1 VNRPFASLLHIRVL
15 PWLGLLLL
23 GLAGSPAMAE
33 DGATLRLGVLEFR
46 GEADAWSRWSA
57 TARYLD
63 EALPDHR
70 VELQPLDFN
79 RLEQVV
85 ARGDVDLVLANPGF
99 YALLETAHGA
109 RPLASLDTGLRSGQ
123 GCCRFGAV
131 VFTRADRDDLRHL
144 QDLQRQRIAAVH
156 EHSFGGYQML
166 LRELHDLGISQHRT
180 LARMDFLG
188 DHDAVVQA
196 VLSGRYDAGVVRTG
210 ILEAMAEERRVR
222 LDAFRVVGAR
232 GAAEGLSQRLST
244 RLYPEWPLA
253 ALPHVSVSLA
263 NQVAVA
269 LLPMPAEHPAARAAG
284 IQGWTAPLNYQSVH
298 ELLYALR
305 LPPYDAPRQF
315 SLSELWVQYQWQI
328 SAGFLLLF
336 GLALALFRG
345 QRLNRRLAEAGRLLQ
360 SRVEMRTEHLNVANR
375 SLQREVEQRRQAEAE
390 VLAQSRRQ
398 AQVLEA
404 VDEAI
409 FGLDADCRVEF
420 ANPAAEALA
429 GCSIGQMRGQRL
441 SGVLQIRDDQGRSAW
456 EPDGDCLAEDPMPVS
471 IRRAFDQTLYHRDGR
486 VLVVDY
492 AFRPIL
498 EGGQVR
504 GGVFS
509 CRDITGRKRIEES
522 LRLHAQVFDT
532 ATEGVMIA
540 DARGRILSVNRAF
553 EQVTGYSAEEVVGRN
568 PSILSS
574 GRQDKAFYRRM
585 WDTIKGEGIWSGE
598 IWNRRKDGEI
608 YPEWLTI
615 SSIAGPNGEASH
627 FVAVFSDIT
636 AQKRSEQEIDFLA
649 NHDPLTGLANR
660 NLFEDRLAHAISMAG
675 RNGQHVGLLLVDLDR
690 FRLINDG
697 MGHGPGDA
705 LLRETGRR
713 LGHCVRDSD
722 TVARLGGDEF
732 GIILEGLA
740 DAADAGMQ
748 AERILE
754 AMRAP
759 LRLGGQELFCTVSIG
774 IAVFPADGT
783 DAATLLR
790 HADTAM
796 ALAKR
801 EGRNNFQFY
810 THALT
815 EAVFSRLNIETGLR
829 HALERD
835 ELRLH
840 YQPILDAA
848 SGRIAAM
855 ESLMRWQHPER
866 GLVSP
871 GVFIPVAEQSDLILA
886 LGRWALVSAC
896 AQVRA
901 WSDAGLE
908 PVPVSVNIPACHF
921 RQPGF
926 VEEVLGVVR
935 ETGVQ
940 PQSLIIELTES
951 ALMEPVSLAEE
962 RIRRLRDTGVVVAID
977 DFGTGYSS
985 LGYLQRFHVNY
996 LKVDRS
1002 FVSGLPGDENARAIT
1017 EAVIGVSHSLGLQV
1031 VAEGVE
1037 TQAQLDHLRATGCDK
1052 VQGYLTGRPVTAE
1065 VAATLLPGAGEKV
1078 ISLPG

>member
-1 VNRPFASLLHIRVL
+1 MDQPFAALPNIRVL
-15 PWLGLLLL
+15 PWLGLLLA
-23 GLAGSPAMAE
+23 LAGVPAMAE
-33 DGATLRLGVLEFR
+33 DSASLRLGVLEFR
-46 GEADAWSRWSA
+46 GAADAWSRWSA

-70 VELQPLDFN
+70 VELRPLDFDQ
-79 RLEQVV
+79 LGQVV
-85 ARGDVDLVLANPGF
+85 ARGDVDLVLTNPGF
-99 YALLETAHGA
+99 YALLEHAHGA
-109 RPLASLDTGLRSGQ
+109 RPLASLDTGLLSGQ

-131 VFTRADRDDLRHL
+131 VFTRADRTDLRSL
-144 QDLQRQRIAAVH
+144 RDLQGQRIAAVH
-156 EHSFGGYQML
+156 AHSFGGYQML
-166 LRELHDLGISQHRT
+166 LRELHDLGVSPHRA
-180 LARMDFLG
+180 LARLDFLG
-188 DHDAVVQA
+188 DHDAVVEA

-210 ILEAMAEERRVR
+210 ILEAMAEAQQVR
-222 LDAFRVVGAR
+222 LDGIRVVGAR
-232 GAAEGLSQRLST
+232 GAAEGVFLRLST

-253 ALPHVSVSLA
+253 ALPHVPVSVA
-263 NQVAVA
+263 NQVTVA
-269 LLPMPAEHPAARAAG
+269 LLSMPADHPAARAAG
-284 IQGWTAPLNYQSVH
+284 IQGWTAPLNYQPVH

-315 SLSELWVQYQWQI
+315 SLSELWAQYAWQL
-328 SAGFLLLF
+328 SAGLLLMV
-336 GLALALFRG
+336 GLALALFRV

-375 SLQREVEQRRQAEAE
+375 SLQREVEQRRRAEAE
-390 VLAQSRRQ
+390 LLAQSRRQ
-398 AQVLEA
+398 AQVLET

-409 FGLDADCRVEF
+409 FGLDAQGRVAF

-429 GCSIGQMRGQRL
+429 GCSIALMRGQLL
-441 SGVLQIRDDQGRSAW
+441 SGLLQIRDANGHSVWEIGGGWLSGDQVPEG
-456 EPDGDCLAEDPMPVS
+456 
-471 IRRAFDQTLYHRDGR
+471 IRRAFDQTLYHGDGR

-492 AFRPIL
+492 AFRPII
-498 EGGQVR
+498 ENGQVI

-532 ATEGVMIA
+532 ATEGVVIC

-553 EQVTGYSAEEVVGRN
+553 EQVTGYTAEEVVGRN

-574 GRQDKAFYRRM
+574 GRQGKAFYRRM
-585 WDTIKGEGIWSGE
+585 WDTIKGEGLWSGE

-615 SSIAGPNGEASH
+615 SSITGPDGEVSH

-660 NLFEDRLAHAISMAG
+660 NLFEDRLGHAISMAG
-675 RNGQHVGLLLVDLDR
+675 RNGQPVGLLLVDLDR

-713 LGHCVRDSD
+713 LGRCVRDSD
-722 TVARLGGDEF
+722 TVARLSGDEF
-732 GIILEGLA
+732 AIILEGLS

-759 LRLGGQELFCTVSIG
+759 LRLDGQELFCTASIG

-790 HADTAM
+790 HADTVM

-815 EAVFSRLNIETGLR
+815 EAVFSRLSIETGLR

-840 YQPILDAA
+840 YQPILEAA
-848 SGRIAAM
+848 SGRIAAL

-871 GVFIPVAEQSDLILA
+871 GVFIPVAEQSDLILS
-886 LGRWALVSAC
+886 LGRWALASVC
-896 AQVRA
+896 AQSRA
-901 WSDAGLE
+901 WADAGLD
-908 PVPVSVNIPACHF
+908 PVPVSVNIPARHF

-926 VEEVLGVVR
+926 VEEVLEAVR
-935 ETGVQ
+935 EAGVR

-951 ALMEPVSLAEE
+951 ALMEPARLAEE
-962 RIRRLRDTGVVVAID
+962 RIRRLRDAGVVVAID

-1017 EAVIGVSHSLGLQV
+1017 EAVIGVSHSLGLEV

-1037 TQAQLDHLRATGCDK
+1037 TQAQLDYLRATGCDK

-1065 VAATLLPGAGEKV
+1065 VAATLLPGAGGKV
-1078 ISLPG
+1078 FRLPG

>member
-1 VNRPFASLLHIRVL
+1 MNLPFASLPNIRVL

-46 GEADAWSRWSA
+46 GEADARSRWSA

-63 EALPDHR
+63 EALADHR
-70 VELQPLDFN
+70 VELRPLDFN
-79 RLEQVV
+79 QLEQVV
-85 ARGDVDLVLANPGF
+85 ARGDVDLVLTNPGF
-99 YALLETAHGA
+99 YARLEYLHGA

-144 QDLQRQRIAAVH
+144 RDLERQRIAAVH

-166 LRELHDLGISQHRT
+166 LRELHELGISQHRA

-232 GAAEGLSQRLST
+232 GASEGLSLRLST

-253 ALPHVSVSLA
+253 ALPHVPVSLA
-263 NQVAVA
+263 NQVSVA
-269 LLPMPAEHPAARAAG
+269 LLSMPEEHPAARAAG
-284 IQGWTAPLNYQSVH
+284 IQGWTAPLNYQPVH
-298 ELLYALR
+298 ELLYTLR
-305 LPPYDAPRQF
+305 LAPYDAPRHLG
-315 SLSELWVQYQWQI
+315 LSDLWAQYRWQI
-328 SAGFLLLF
+328 SAGLLLLF

-375 SLQREVEQRRQAEAE
+375 SLQREVEQRRQAQAE

-398 AQVLEA
+398 AQVLET

-429 GCSIGQMRGQRL
+429 GRSIGQMHGHRL
-441 SGVLQIRDDQGRSAW
+441 SEVLQIRDGQGRSVW
-456 EPDGDCLAEDPMPVS
+456 EGQGDCLAGDPMPGD
-471 IRRAFDQTLYHRDGR
+471 IRRAYDQTLYHRDGR

-498 EGGQVR
+498 DGARVR

-522 LRLHAQVFDT
+522 LRLHARVFDT

-540 DARGRILSVNRAF
+540 DARARILSVNRAF

-568 PSILSS
+568 PSLLSS

-585 WDTIKGEGIWSGE
+585 WDTIKHEGIWTGE

-615 SSIAGPNGEASH
+615 STLTDPDGEVSH

-660 NLFEDRLAHAISMAG
+660 NLFEDRLGHAISMAG
-675 RNGQHVGLLLVDLDR
+675 RNGQHVGLLLLDLDR
-690 FRLINDG
+690 FRLVNDG

-713 LGHCVRDSD
+713 LGRCVRDSD

-732 GIILEGLA
+732 GIILEGLS

-759 LRLGGQELFCTVSIG
+759 LRLGGQELFCTASIG

-815 EAVFSRLNIETGLR
+815 EAVFSRLSIETGLR

-840 YQPILDAA
+840 YQPILDVAG
-848 SGRIAAM
+848 GRIAAM

-866 GLVSP
+866 GQVSP

-886 LGRWALVSAC
+886 LGRWALMSAC

-901 WSDAGLE
+901 WADAGLE
-908 PVPVSVNIPACHF
+908 PVPVSVNIPARHF
-921 RQPGF
+921 CQPGF
-926 VEEVLGVVR
+926 VEEVLEVVR
-935 ETGVQ
+935 EAGVQ

-962 RIRRLRDTGVVVAID
+962 RIRRLRDAGVVVAID

-1017 EAVIGVSHSLGLQV
+1017 EAVIGVSHSLGLEV

-1037 TQAQLDHLRATGCDK
+1037 TQAQLDYLRATGCDK